1 MKNKYSV
8 INKFYPVGYLSEP
21 VCDGLIYAG
30 IFVIEFN
37 IPLDFVKRLIIKRYQ
52 SGEVNNMK
60 YADSVAINNTDFICN
75 YQKNKVMFTTSDLG
89 YGKNLKPVTY
99 YVQVIPEIYSKTDD
113 RCFAECTDIVCITT
127 PGEIGFN
134 V

>member
-1 MKNKYSV
+1 
-8 INKFYPVGYLSEP
+8 
-21 VCDGLIYAG
+21 
-30 IFVIEFN
+30 
-37 IPLDFVKRLIIKRYQ
+37 
-52 SGEVNNMK
+52 MK
-60 YADSVAINNTDFICN
+60 YADSVVINNTDFICN

-113 RCFAECTDIVCITT
+113 RRFAECTDIVCITT
-127 PGEIGFN
+127 PGEMGFN